1 MDLISCDP
9 WRARTQVSEGGER
22 TDEGKVQANVRGVQ
36 RQQAQEGD
44 RKVELKGDRR
54 VIEVRDISLVDIGD
68 EEEGKNVQSNEGF
81 FSEYSKK
88 QGYEEQGWN
97 QLHNNKVVE
106 AVHGNIEVS
115 MVIA

>member
-22 TDEGKVQANVRGVQ
+22 TDEGKVQANVGGVQ

-81 FSEYSKK
+81 FSEYSKNKDMKSRDGTSFIITKSQK
-88 QGYEEQGWN
+88 QY
-97 QLHNNKVVE
+97 
-106 AVHGNIEVS
+106 
-115 MVIA
+115 MVTYRYRW